1 MNRLRVI
8 DEHVKREHANL
19 VKSTKRPRSSQGI
32 HEKSE
37 TLKDLFNEY
46 KLVLNKNRHYLSET
60 KWNDEVEI
68 YQEFKVRYM
77 ECAKILE
84 NTQISTTSKRSFK
97 SVANSIIFCKRIS
110 ENFKACRTV
119 TLR

>member
-19 VKSTKRPRSSQGI
+19 VKSAKRPRSLQGI
-32 HEKSE
+32 LEKSE

-84 NTQISTTSKRSFK
+84 NTQISTTYIKTFIQVCSQLNYLLQKNKWKF
-97 SVANSIIFCKRIS
+97 
-110 ENFKACRTV
+110 
-119 TLR
+119 